1 MLIGID
7 VEASLER
14 IGVQVAGPFARG
26 ADALAWAATNKPD
39 VAVLDYI
46 LEDGKCLP
54 LISVLKEQKVPIV
67 IFSGWSPHE
76 AGMPPEIRGLPWAP
90 KPVDCNILL
99 KALAEAAPEIIN
111 PSANSG
117 SPSA

>member
-26 ADALAWAATNKPD
+26 ADALAWAATHKPD

-90 KPVDCNILL
+90 KPVDCNTLL
-99 KALAEAAPEIIN
+99 KVLTEAAPEIIN

-117 SPSA
+117 GPSA